1 MFRKLKN
8 FLVSSLVVGILLF
21 PSSLRAVPVVE
32 EINSTTINTAI
43 QTISNFI
50 SGSRGLVTEDN
61 SAAIKAALELVRDY
75 LYKLAEINEWK
86 VTNTCIAD
94 TTVTTTKAASETD
107 LWVLTDVSGGGTQN
121 GYLVI
126 EINDVEVWRLY
137 FPANGSVGQ
146 KVHLSGSA
154 NQKIEGVIVMTAAGN
169 GAVNMRGYKE

>member
-1 MFRKLKN
+1 MSKLEKGIFAGLIYKKRGRKMFRKLKN

-75 LYKLAEINEWK
+75 LYKW
-86 VTNTCIAD
+86 
-94 TTVTTTKAASETD
+94 
-107 LWVLTDVSGGGTQN
+107 
-121 GYLVI
+121 
-126 EINDVEVWRLY
+126 
-137 FPANGSVGQ
+137 
-146 KVHLSGSA
+146 
-154 NQKIEGVIVMTAAGN
+154 
-169 GAVNMRGYKE
+169 